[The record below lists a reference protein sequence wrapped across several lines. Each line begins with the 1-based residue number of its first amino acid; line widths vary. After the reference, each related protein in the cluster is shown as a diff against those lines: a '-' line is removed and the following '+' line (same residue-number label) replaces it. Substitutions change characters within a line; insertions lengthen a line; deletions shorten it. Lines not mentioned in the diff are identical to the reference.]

1 MKKIILFFASVLLT
15 VGVHSQIET
24 PQSSPFQKIEQKVG
38 LTDVTLEYSRP
49 SVKGRAI
56 FGSLVPHNKLW
67 RTGANVNTKITFSN
81 DVEIGNK
88 MIKAGT
94 YAIFTKPGASDWDVY
109 FYSDTN
115 NWGAPEKLEDSKI
128 VAQVNVPVQPLTMQV
143 ETFTLLFNDLKT
155 DSATLGIMWDKSY
168 VGVPI
173 KFITDQLMAT
183 NIDRVM
189 NGPTAADYYAAA
201 TYYFEAGKD
210 IKQSRIW
217 MDKAMEMT
225 PDPKFYQVR
234 QKALIY
240 AKAGDKKGAIEAAKQ
255 SLEMAKKAGNDDYV
269 AMNTKSLKEW
279 GAM

>member
-56 FGSLVPHNKLW
+56 FGSLVPHNRLW

-115 NWGAPEKLEDSKI
+115 NWGAPEKLENSKI

-155 DSATLGIMWDKSY
+155 DSATLGIMWDKTY

>member
-56 FGSLVPHNKLW
+56 FGSLVPHNRLW